1 MPEITC
7 PCGPQ
12 AGIPRENLTSMSPP
26 PDWIDFNGTPAVRI
40 AAPDGATAI
49 VTAHGAQLVS
59 WVPARGRERL
69 YLSERT
75 TFAPGNAIRGGVPV
89 IFPQFAE
96 RGGGPRH
103 GFART
108 MAWQLDD
115 AHGGADFACATFFL
129 EDTPVTLA
137 LWPHAFRAELTV
149 AVNGARLDI
158 ELEVKNRGQATFDFT
173 AALHT
178 YLRVAEVETVHV
190 EGLQGRSYEDNVAGE
205 TRIDRAENLVIGGE
219 VDRLYP
225 DAPATLLL
233 REPGHSLA
241 LQSEGFR
248 DAVIWNPWEEKCAAL
263 ADMPRDGFRRMLC
276 IEAANAARPIRLEPD
291 AAWFG
296 RQTLVEV

>member
-1 MPEITC
+1 MRP
-7 PCGPQ
+7 
-12 AGIPRENLTSMSPP
+12 AGRCTTKVSDTMSNP
-26 PDWIDFNGTPAVRI
+26 PDWIDFNGLPAVRI

-49 VTAHGAQLVS
+49 ITAHGAQLVS

-69 YLSERT
+69 YLSDRS
-75 TFAPGNAIRGGVPV
+75 TFAPGKAIRGGVPV

-108 MAWQLDD
+108 TKWELEES
-115 AHGGADFACATFFL
+115 HGGADFACATLFL
-129 EDTPVTLA
+129 EDSAATRA
-137 LWPHAFRAELTV
+137 HWPHAFRAELTV
-149 AVNGARLDI
+149 AVSGARLDI
-158 ELEVKNRGQATFDFT
+158 ELEVENRGTAPFDFT

-178 YLRVAEVETVHV
+178 YLRVAEVETVCV
-190 EGLQGRSYEDNVAGE
+190 EGLQGHSYEDNAAGGASH
-205 TRIDRAENLVIGGE
+205 IDRAETLVVGGE

-233 REPGHSLA
+233 RERGRSLA
-241 LQSEGFR
+241 LQSDGFR

-263 ADMPRDGFRRMLC
+263 ADMPPDGFRRMLC
-276 IEAANAARPIRLEPD
+276 IEAANAARSIRLEPD
-291 AAWFG
+291 ATWFG

>member
-1 MPEITC
+1 
-7 PCGPQ
+7 
-12 AGIPRENLTSMSPP
+12 MSNP
-26 PDWIDFNGTPAVRI
+26 PDWIDFNDMPALRI

-69 YLSERT
+69 YLSERA
-75 TFAPGNAIRGGVPV
+75 TFAPGKAIRGGVPL
-89 IFPQFAE
+89 IFPQFAG
-96 RGGGPRH
+96 RGSGPRH

-108 MAWQLDD
+108 MDWQFDET
-115 AHGGADFACATFFL
+115 HGGVDFACVTFFL
-129 EDTPVTLA
+129 EDSPATRA

-149 AVNGARLDI
+149 AVSGARLDI
-158 ELEVKNRGQATFDFT
+158 ELEVENRGQAPFDFT

-190 EGLQGRSYEDNVAGE
+190 EGLQGRSYEDNTAAGE
-205 TRIDRAENLVIGGE
+205 TRIDRAETLVIGGE

-233 REPGHSLA
+233 REPGRSLA

-276 IEAANAARPIRLEPD
+276 IEAANAARPMRLGPD
-291 AAWFG
+291 NTWFG